1 MTQKMILLPVERVKA
16 LEKLTTDSKRPFP
29 PDIEVKLLQ
38 QDRMQSRRPPQ
49 PVKSKP
55 FSMEKTVNHMPKE
68 QAERTRK
75 TLSHMANHKDRIKYD
90 KTSGE
95 IQYDGVKAVDS
106 DVRELL
112 STLTSNKKRR
122 TTPKGWDLFMT
133 SLKDTEAPAD
143 VHLGWK
149 WSKVAEKGDWGALKN
164 E

>member
-1 MTQKMILLPVERVKA
+1 MSRTLRKELPAIKLCGEETRLQKRKKMI
-16 LEKLTTDSKRPFP
+16 
-29 PDIEVKLLQ
+29 
-38 QDRMQSRRPPQ
+38 
-49 PVKSKP
+49 
-55 FSMEKTVNHMPKE
+55 N
-68 QAERTRK
+68 
-75 TLSHMANHKDRIKYD
+75 
-90 KTSGE
+90 
-95 IQYDGVKAVDS
+95 VDS

-149 WSKVAEKGDWGALKN
+149 WSKAAEKGDWGALKN